1 MAPLT
6 IDVSMCPYN
15 QTDTRLHG
23 FIGTHQP
30 AVWMGESGPA
40 QIAAGLGRVVAD
52 FEKRGLDFDR
62 KDEYASANYYRNVL
76 KAKDGAV
83 EVEMSASG

>member
-1 MAPLT
+1 
-6 IDVSMCPYN
+6 MCPYN

-40 QIAAGLGRVVAD
+40 QIFAGLGNVVTD

-62 KDEYASANYYRNVL
+62 ADEYASANYYRNVL
-76 KAKDGAV
+76 QAPHGNI
-83 EVEMSASG
+83 EVEMSASESCY